1 MKSNWIKYVFIVFI
15 IIVLVF
21 AVIKI
26 RNDEKEEELE
36 SQTTNSEDEKVR
48 EIKVGIA
55 SLDTINPIL
64 STNKNVQDI
73 TKLIYEPLVNIT
85 SDYKAEP
92 CLATEWAKEEN
103 SYLIKLRENVKWS
116 DGLRFTAEDVRFT
129 IDRLKEVNS
138 IYSYNVQ
145 HVVGVDI
152 VDDYTVRINLDG
164 EVPFFEY
171 NLIFPILSK
180 DYFEGEDFVN
190 TEKNSSPVGTG
201 KYKITAVDGSAIT
214 LEKNNNWWNQD
225 TELIDYQIEDEL
237 MLLNFNHSIFS
248 QDKVL
253 EEVSYSIAYSV
264 FDNYDVN
271 TVLLEVEGIEVG
283 KIEKGN

>member
-116 DGLRFTAEDVRFT
+116 DGLRFTAERC
-129 IDRLKEVNS
+129 K
-138 IYSYNVQ
+138 IYN
-145 HVVGVDI
+145 
-152 VDDYTVRINLDG
+152 R
-164 EVPFFEY
+164 
-171 NLIFPILSK
+171 
-180 DYFEGEDFVN
+180 
-190 TEKNSSPVGTG
+190 
-201 KYKITAVDGSAIT
+201 
-214 LEKNNNWWNQD
+214 
-225 TELIDYQIEDEL
+225 
-237 MLLNFNHSIFS
+237 
-248 QDKVL
+248 
-253 EEVSYSIAYSV
+253 
-264 FDNYDVN
+264 
-271 TVLLEVEGIEVG
+271 
-283 KIEKGN
+283 